1 MTTNTTITPEIQALA
16 KLYEKNSSIPES
28 LYTDYDVKRGLR
40 DINGRGVLV
49 GITEISEVDA
59 FIDHADG
66 TRTPINGEL
75 YYRGYN
81 INDLI
86 RGSRNTNH
94 YCYEECL
101 FLLLFGSLPN
111 RDQFQ
116 RFVQLLNDYR
126 ELPPTFLR
134 DILMMA
140 PSKNLM
146 NMMARSVLTLYS
158 YDSYSEDISI
168 PNVLRQCLQLTSI
181 FPMLAVYGYQIYKHY
196 SFGDSLVI
204 HTPSKN
210 LSTAENILYM
220 LRADQKFTPH
230 EASLLDTCLVL
241 HMEHGGGNNSTFTN
255 HLVTSTGTDTYS
267 TMAAS
272 LGSLKGM
279 RHGGANIKVVKMMN
293 DIKEHVSDWSDDD
306 EIRAYLTK
314 IVHKEAFDRTGLIY
328 GIGHAIYSL
337 SDPRE
342 VLLRKMAK
350 TVSREKHNEAEFELY
365 ERVSRL
371 APQVITKECEVH
383 KGVSANVDFFSG
395 YVYHLL
401 DLPEQLFTP
410 IFAIARIGGWSAH
423 RIEELLYG
431 NKIMRPAY
439 MTVTPHKEYIP
450 LDSRK

>member
-1 MTTNTTITPEIQALA
+1 MPTNTTITPEILALSE
-16 KLYEKNSSIPES
+16 LCRKNSNIRES
-28 LYTDYDVKRGLR
+28 LYTANDVKRGLR
-40 DINGRGVLV
+40 DIKGRGVLV

-81 INDLI
+81 IIDLI
-86 RGSRNTNH
+86 RGCHANNH
-94 YCYEECL
+94 YGFEECL
-101 FLLLFGSLPN
+101 FLLLFGELPN
-111 RDQFQ
+111 AKQFQ
-116 RFVQLLNDYR
+116 HFVQLLNDYR

-158 YDSYSEDISI
+158 YDRYSEDIST
-168 PNVLRQCLQLTSI
+168 PNVLRQCIQLTSI
-181 FPMLAVYGYQIYKHY
+181 FPLLAVYGYQIYKHY

-204 HTPSKN
+204 HTPSKH

-220 LRADQKFTPH
+220 LRPDQNYTAH
-230 EASLLDTCLVL
+230 EAKLLDTCLVL

-267 TMAAS
+267 AMAAS
-272 LGSLKGM
+272 LGSLKGP
-279 RHGGANIKVVKMMN
+279 RHGGANIKVVKMM
-293 DIKEHVSDWSDDD
+293 DDMKKHVSDWSDDE
-306 EIRAYLTK
+306 EIRAYLTR
-314 IVHKEAFDRTGLIY
+314 IIHKEAFDHSGLIY
-328 GIGHAIYSL
+328 GMGHAIYSL

-350 TVSREKHNEAEFELY
+350 TVSREKGNTAEFDLY

-371 APQVITKECEVH
+371 APQVISKECEVH

-395 YVYHLL
+395 YVYRLL

-423 RIEELLYG
+423 RVEELMYG

-439 MTVTPHKEYIP
+439 MTDMPHKNYIP
-450 LDSRK
+450 MNKR